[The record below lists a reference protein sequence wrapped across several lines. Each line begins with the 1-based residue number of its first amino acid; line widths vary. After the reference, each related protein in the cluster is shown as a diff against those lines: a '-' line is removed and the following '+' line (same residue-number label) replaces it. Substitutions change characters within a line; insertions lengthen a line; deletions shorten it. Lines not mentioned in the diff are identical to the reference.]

1 MCAYPGSS
9 EPPTDLVKMAL
20 FRNVGEVD
28 SEYELVRE
36 LVDVVQYTRHLIVEG
51 PSDQKMVLRLCVSL

>member
-1 MCAYPGSS
+1 
-9 EPPTDLVKMAL
+9 MAL